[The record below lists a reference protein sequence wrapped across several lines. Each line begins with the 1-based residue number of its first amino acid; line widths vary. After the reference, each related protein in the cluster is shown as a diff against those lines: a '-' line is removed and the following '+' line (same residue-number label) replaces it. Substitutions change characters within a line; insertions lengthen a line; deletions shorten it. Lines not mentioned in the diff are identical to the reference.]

1 MQEQKSQGRS
11 RLKLAFFCVVG
22 VHVAALMVALL
33 SQGCKREQAPPPENV
48 MPPITDTNFP
58 PIDTITNP
66 VSANVSTSAPPAMVE
81 PPVAPPPVVS
91 AQEHVITKGDTYS
104 ELAKKYGVPV
114 AAITAANPGVD
125 PKKLKV
131 GQKINIPAASTAPG
145 AVTPTAATGEQT
157 YTVKSGDNLTKIA
170 ADHHTTVKAIQS
182 ANNLTDTR
190 IKVGQKLKI
199 PVKAVAPAPA
209 PVAVPQPEAAP
220 APAPAPA
227 AAPR

>member
-1 MQEQKSQGRS
+1 MMEQKSEGRS

-58 PIDTITNP
+58 PIDTNP
-66 VSANVSTSAPPAMVE
+66 VPANVSTSTPPPFVE
-81 PPVAPPPVVS
+81 PQVVAPVVVS
-91 AQEHVITKGDTYS
+91 AQEHVIAKGDTYS
-104 ELAKKYGVPV
+104 DLAKKYGVPV
-114 AAITAANPGVD
+114 AAIQAANPGVD

-145 AVTPTAATGEQT
+145 AVTLAAATGEQT

-209 PVAVPQPEAAP
+209 PVAVPVPEAAP
-220 APAPAPA
+220 APAPVAP
-227 AAPR
+227 PR